1 MTSPSISVIT
11 VCMNRLE
18 HLRAA
23 ASRVAQWEHHFE
35 HIVVDWCS
43 QRPIERDHL
52 PSDPRLRLVR
62 VDGVADWHPGQAY
75 NFAASCAQG
84 EWLFR
89 LDADC
94 WVQNLDPTSL
104 IHQSEIPAWVANASQ
119 EGSLGEILVP
129 AEKFWGIGGYSEL
142 MRGYGFED
150 KDFVYRL
157 EAAHHASC
165 GSLAAE
171 QVHFIPHGP
180 QLRAVVRDSDAVAR
194 AFKRS
199 SSAYNRFVAASVP
212 WTARR
217 RRASYRQLGADHWLW
232 EMGTLPELP
241 ASIAEE
247 ARRIRRSTFWGH
259 FLMLP
264 EQYVIHAPQVLL
276 PSDQSGRFHVRW
288 FHRLYWHT
296 VRRLIALPLDLL
308 SVVRRLRG

>member
-52 PSDPRLRLVR
+52 PSEQRLRLVR

-75 NFAASCAQG
+75 NFAAYCAQG

-94 WVQNLDPTSL
+94 WVQNLDPTLL
-104 IHQSEIPAWVANASQ
+104 IHQTEIPAWVANASQ
-119 EGSLGEILVP
+119 EGSLGEILVL

-157 EAAHHASC
+157 EAAYHASC

-171 QVHFIPHGP
+171 QVHFIHHGP
-180 QLRAVVRDSDAVAR
+180 QLRAVVQDSNAVAR

-217 RRASYRQLGADHWLW
+217 RPGSGPSQRSSSDSWHRW
-232 EMGTLPELP
+232 P
-241 ASIAEE
+241 ASQCRA
-247 ARRIRRSTFWGH
+247 
-259 FLMLP
+259 
-264 EQYVIHAPQVLL
+264 
-276 PSDQSGRFHVRW
+276 
-288 FHRLYWHT
+288 
-296 VRRLIALPLDLL
+296 
-308 SVVRRLRG
+308 